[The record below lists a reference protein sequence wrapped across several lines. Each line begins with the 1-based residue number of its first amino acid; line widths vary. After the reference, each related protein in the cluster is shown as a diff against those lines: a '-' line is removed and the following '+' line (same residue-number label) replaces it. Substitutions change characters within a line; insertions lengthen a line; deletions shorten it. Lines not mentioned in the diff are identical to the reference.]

1 VPKLD
6 KPQTALELGRDHV
19 AYGQYALGRLSPRM
33 FWAISVG
40 ADRDSP
46 SLTVKGDPA
55 QPNEDGLLAAEVG
68 DRALLAVADGH
79 FGQQASHELL
89 EELAARVPPVP
100 GTPEEL
106 VALLRRLAERD
117 RARDCTAGTSL
128 LVAIFDRATREGF
141 GLSFGDSTFAVV
153 GAAGHRREIHWPSSG
168 FVSPERPA
176 SLNPRAADRFTFRA
190 APGELLLVYTDG
202 INECHYREPK
212 TSVTPELMGE
222 LWLSTAGNPESYVR
236 ELVELALA
244 GVGGHPGGQDN
255 LAVVALQ
262 A

>member
-1 VPKLD
+1 MPENE
-6 KPQTALELGRDHV
+6 KPQSALELGRDHA
-19 AYGQYALGRLSPRM
+19 AYGHYALGRLSPRM

-40 ADRDSP
+40 ADRGSP
-46 SLTVKGDPA
+46 SLAGKGDPE
-55 QPNEDGLLAAEVG
+55 QPNEDGLLAVEVG

-89 EELAARVPPVP
+89 AELAARVPPIP

-106 VALLRRLAERD
+106 AALLRRLAERD
-117 RARDCTAGTSL
+117 PARDCASATSL
-128 LVAIFDRATREGF
+128 LVASYDRATSEGF

-153 GAAGHRREIHWPSSG
+153 GAVGHRREIHSPSAG

-176 SLNPRAADRFTFRA
+176 SLNPQAADRFAFRA
-190 APGELLLVYTDG
+190 DPGELLLVYTDG
-202 INECHYREPK
+202 INECHYGEPE
-212 TSVTPELMGE
+212 TSVIPEIMEE
-222 LWLSTAGNPESYVR
+222 LWRATAGDPETYLR
-236 ELVELALA
+236 QLVELALA
-244 GVGGHPGGQDN
+244 GVDGHPGGQDN